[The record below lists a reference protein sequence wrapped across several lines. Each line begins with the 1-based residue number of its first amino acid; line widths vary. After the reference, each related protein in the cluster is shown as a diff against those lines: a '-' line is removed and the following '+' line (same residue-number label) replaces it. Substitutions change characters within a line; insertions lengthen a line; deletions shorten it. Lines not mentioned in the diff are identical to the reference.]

1 MIRILLIAAFILAII
16 SLPAYFRLSKERRQR
31 VRKLILIG
39 IIVLLVSRALPGIF
53 GVIIPLLMAL
63 VAGLIRFLPV
73 LIRYAPLLHRLW
85 FSWKQQHNSTSGYRT
100 VHSTIDTPF
109 LRIQLD
115 QHGQPVAGEVLVGK
129 FSGRLI
135 HSLSTIE
142 LAQLFKECA
151 TDKQSMD
158 LLQRLIRHNAGSQ
171 SSYQQSSGTN
181 QRHNRSNRL
190 TIEQA
195 YQLLGLKTNASEKEI
210 ITAHRRLIQKNHPD
224 RGGSAELAAQINA
237 ARDVLLNR

>member
-1 MIRILLIAAFILAII
+1 LIRILLIAALILAII

-39 IIVLLVSRALPGIF
+39 IIVLLVSRALPGLF

-85 FSWKQQHNSTSGYRT
+85 FSWKQQHNPSSNHGAI
-100 VHSTIDTPF
+100 HPTIDTHF

-115 QHGQPVAGEVLVGK
+115 QLGQPISGEVLIGK
-129 FSGRLI
+129 FSGRQIL
-135 HSLSTIE
+135 SLDTAE
-142 LAQLFKECA
+142 LALLFKECVS
-151 TDKQSMD
+151 DKQSMD
-158 LLQRLIRHNAGSQ
+158 LLQRLIRHNANSQ
-171 SSYQQSSGTN
+171 SSRQQSSSN
-181 QRHNRSNRL
+181 PSRNRSNRL
-190 TIEQA
+190 TAEQS
-195 YQLLGLKTNASEKEI
+195 YKLLGLKTHASRKEI

-224 RGGSAELAAQINA
+224 RGGSAELAAQINE
-237 ARDVLLNR
+237 ARDVLLNQ